1 MEERMSEENIEEVRV
16 LEAQIERLQAEVAA
30 LQSQQQDNNMDI
42 TFHLR
47 GQMQDAMSH
56 VCGQKQRGGKEKVLS
71 KLKEEVEELEED
83 LKWQT
88 QMNAISLNSCTT
100 KTLQSSGSKLVQQLC
115 VSGHCSELVFQVEF
129 QLSEVKEGQGSK
141 RMISDLN
148 VVMDD
153 SDLQSFGS
161 FLSGVEESSDLL
173 LFFRTLRTFSDR
185 CEDRCRTFQHF
196 QEKYPS
202 VVSLPGGCRSEVM
215 TLNHPELPGCV
226 LFVHWSV
233 EVSREGA
240 VAPKINL
247 LTKIPER
254 ALQLFPSQPVGG
266 AAEAFQSLLRI
277 LGPEAALESV
287 IRAVSLSQH
296 T

>member
-1 MEERMSEENIEEVRV
+1 MEDKMNKENIEEVKV
-16 LEAQIERLQAEVAA
+16 LEAQISCLQAEVAE
-30 LQSQQQDNNMDI
+30 LQRQKQDSHKDMA
-42 TFHLR
+42 FHLR
-47 GQMQDAMSH
+47 GQVQDALSYM
-56 VCGQKQRGGKEKVLS
+56 CGQRLVGGKEKVVS
-71 KLKEEVEELEED
+71 RLKEGVKELEDD
-83 LKWQT
+83 LKRQT
-88 QMNAISLNSCTT
+88 QLNGISLTSCAT
-100 KTLQSSGSKLVQQLC
+100 KTLESSDSKVVQQLC

-129 QLSEVKEGQGSK
+129 QLTEVKEGQRSE
-141 RMISDLN
+141 RTVSDLN
-148 VVMDD
+148 VVMDA
-153 SDLQSFGS
+153 SDLQNFSS
-161 FLSGVEESSDLL
+161 FLSGVEESRDLL

-185 CEDRCRTFQHF
+185 CDERSRTFQHF
-196 QEKYPS
+196 QNKYPA

-233 EVSREGA
+233 DVSREGG

-247 LTKIPER
+247 LTKIPEK
-254 ALQLFPSQPVGG
+254 ALQLFPSQTVGG

-287 IRAVSLSQH
+287 IRAVGLSQD